1 MLAGLWLLYRCFGLT
16 VAAMAPLVNTITG
29 ELGISLAVMGSIL
42 GAWPLVYLAAAIPS
56 GALLDRFGLRRSLAA
71 AALLIALSGLL
82 RATAFDALSLF
93 VAVAVFGLGGPLIS
107 IGAPKLISLW
117 FNEKDRGTAMGIYL
131 TGPSLGGIAALALT
145 NSVLMPLTG
154 NSWRYT
160 LLIYAAVTLLAGV
173 IWLVLSAH
181 PASRS
186 AEDEGA
192 ETGKKFNWQVYPQ
205 LLQLNVVRIVLIMCV
220 GIFMFNHGL
229 NNWLPEIL
237 RRGGMSAVQ
246 AGYWAAIP
254 TAVGIAGSLIIP
266 RLAIPSRRLAML
278 TGLFICAAL
287 AALLIA
293 TTGGTVLGFALFLQ
307 GVARSSMMS
316 LSMLILMESKDI
328 GHRNMGAAGGLFFTA
343 GEVGGVLGP
352 LTLGVLADSTGS
364 FSASLL
370 MLCVLCLLLALLSLL
385 LRNGGF
391 ARRGF

>member
-1 MLAGLWLLYRCFGLT
+1 
-16 VAAMAPLVNTITG
+16 
-29 ELGISLAVMGSIL
+29 
-42 GAWPLVYLAAAIPS
+42 
-56 GALLDRFGLRRSLAA
+56 
-71 AALLIALSGLL
+71 
-82 RATAFDALSLF
+82 
-93 VAVAVFGLGGPLIS
+93 
-107 IGAPKLISLW
+107 
-117 FNEKDRGTAMGIYL
+117 
-131 TGPSLGGIAALALT
+131 
-145 NSVLMPLTG
+145 
-154 NSWRYT
+154 
-160 LLIYAAVTLLAGV
+160 
-173 IWLVLSAH
+173 
-181 PASRS
+181 
-186 AEDEGA
+186 
-192 ETGKKFNWQVYPQ
+192 
-205 LLQLNVVRIVLIMCV
+205 
-220 GIFMFNHGL
+220 
-229 NNWLPEIL
+229 
-237 RRGGMSAVQ
+237 MSAVQ